1 GQLADQ
7 IPRMAGLHQVLYFL
21 STLVQPLVQV
31 TPEIHL
37 DNSGQIRRVTAP
49 MQKSC
54 SACDYILSKGTN
66 VSGDDRGSKTI
77 RQEQHATLG
86 DAFIWQHQSIRC
98 LEVQFCVLI
107 WNKFELAND
116 AISDVGPI
124 CCLQNLLAIFFAAF
138 HWLAGDDQPVGRILG
153 KNLLKCRQ
161 QVFETLIG
169 RDSSK
174 EKNCSFFF
182 PDAQPPFRFR
192 RSETRVFSNLI
203 DSKRYDRNSLRSD
216 AKIPAEFT
224 LHLVRMNENVINEP
238 ILNLQSQMFDWRI
251 ARVPLVFINVVGS

>member
-1 GQLADQ
+1 M
-7 IPRMAGLHQVLYFL
+7 PGLHQVLYFL

-66 VSGDDRGSKTI
+66 VSGDDRRSKTI
-77 RQEQHATLG
+77 RQEQHATLR
-86 DAFIWQHQSIRC
+86 DVLIWQHHSIRC

-124 CCLQNLLAIFFAAF
+124 CCLPDLLAIFFAAF

-153 KNLLKCRQ
+153 KKLLKCRQ

-169 RDSSK
+169 HDSSK
-174 EKNCSFFF
+174 EKDCSFFV
-182 PDAQPPFRFR
+182 PDAQPPFCFR
-192 RSETRVFSNLI
+192 GSEICVSSSVI
-203 DSKRYDRNSLRSD
+203 DPKGYDRDSLRSD
-216 AKIPAEFT
+216 AKILAEFT
-224 LHLVRMNENVINEP
+224 LHLVCMNENVINKP

-251 ARVPLVFINVVGS
+251 ARVPLVSIN